1 MEQGGGGQR
10 RAERTIRHVCSR
22 ICPAEAK
29 TLFCLG
35 EKPKI
40 GNWGEAEAEVRMGER
55 SQGQWLGWR
64 RKWGGGQ
71 RRWGWST
78 GAADGVGARLGETS
92 EVSRS
97 GQVAPHRSSGTGSA
111 QP

>member
-1 MEQGGGGQR
+1 MEQGRGGQR
-10 RAERTIRHVCSR
+10 RAERTIRRVCSR
-22 ICPAEAK
+22 ICPAEVK

-64 RKWGGGQ
+64 RKWGGGAETMGMEH
-71 RRWGWST
+71 RGSRW
-78 GAADGVGARLGETS
+78 
-92 EVSRS
+92 S
-97 GQVAPHRSSGTGSA
+97 GCQAG
-111 QP
+111 